1 MLSMIELSTCQMG
14 NYSYNLNDVL
24 VFILDI
30 IEAI

>member
-1 MLSMIELSTCQMG
+1 MIEFSTWQMG

>member
-1 MLSMIELSTCQMG
+1 MIELSTCQMG